1 MTAMQPYTPT
11 DIMLARIQTLVSLG
25 YDREEAARMVAET
38 FSVRPPGA

>member
-1 MTAMQPYTPT
+1 MSSIYSTT
-11 DIMLARIQTLVSLG
+11 DILLKRIETLVALG